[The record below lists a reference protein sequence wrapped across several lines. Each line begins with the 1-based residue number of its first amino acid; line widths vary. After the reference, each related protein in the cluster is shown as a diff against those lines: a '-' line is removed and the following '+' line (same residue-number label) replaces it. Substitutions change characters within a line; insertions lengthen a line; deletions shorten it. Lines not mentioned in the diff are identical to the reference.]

1 MSESDDRT
9 LPARGGVLR
18 VQRAGAVRLAVVALL
33 AVVVALDLALLW
45 QLDAGGLPDCMPCPD
60 EVVRSVPQETTP

>member
-1 MSESDDRT
+1 VRRLRLHVERAEP
-9 LPARGGVLR
+9 LRIAVL
-18 VQRAGAVRLAVVALL
+18 ALL
-33 AVVVALDLALLW
+33 AVVVALGLALLW